1 MNHPGDRAK
10 ALSPIHIKQTSKQ
23 KYKNNSNYK
32 PNTPKKG
39 GRMLMTDAGT
49 VNILSWISTF
59 VNLILIALIPVLC
72 VTWTKIK

>member
-1 MNHPGDRAK
+1 MPC
-10 ALSPIHIKQTSKQ
+10 LPLHIKQNQ
-23 KYKNNSNYK
+23 NNNSNCK
-32 PNTPKKG
+32 PEKEG
-39 GRMLMTDAGT
+39 MLMTDAGT